1 MELRKRDD
9 IPAEYKWRLED
20 LYESDEAWE
29 KEHDKV
35 LELAEQMRAF
45 QGTLA
50 SSGKQFLA
58 FWRLADEIQYY
69 GARVEVYSNEKWHQD
84 TAVAKYQ
91 DYAARADHA
100 TTVAAEASSFADPE
114 ILAISDERM
123 AELYAE
129 EPELSQ
135 YKRAIDE
142 IRRAKEHTLSA
153 AEERILAMAGE
164 MAGSP
169 QSIFS
174 IFNNADI
181 KFPSIRD
188 VEGNRIAVTN
198 GNFVFLQNSPDRSLR
213 KQVFE
218 GFYGSFAD
226 MGHTVATMYSS
237 QVKADQFFSKARKY
251 SSARAMY
258 LDGGNIPESVYD
270 NLIEVV
276 HKHMPAMYRYISLR
290 KKLMEV
296 EQLHM
301 YDIYVPIVEAPT
313 HTYTFEEARDLVL
326 AALEPMGEEYVSIL
340 RKGFEDGWIDVYENE
355 NKRSG
360 AYSWG
365 AYGTHPY
372 VLLNFQ
378 GDLNSVFTLAHEM
391 GHAMHTY
398 YSNSAQPVTYAGYR
412 IFVAEVAST
421 CNEALLMHY
430 MLEHSQDEQEK
441 LYLINHYLD
450 SFRTTLYRQCMFA
463 EYEHI
468 AHEKQ
473 AAGESLTMDL
483 LDQIYGDL
491 VRLYFGPDMVVDD
504 EITHEW
510 MRIPHFYTPYYVYQY
525 ATGYSAATAF
535 SKKIL
540 EGGQPVVDRYV
551 GEFLKGGSSK
561 DPIDLLANAGVD
573 MSTPLPVEEALQV
586 FEQYLKEFEAVVTKE
601 GK

>member
-1 MELRKRDD
+1 MAQNTLRKREE
-9 IPAEYKWRLED
+9 IPKEYQWRLED
-20 LYESDEAWE
+20 LYATDADWE

-35 LELAEQMRAF
+35 LALAEDLRGYA
-45 QGTLA
+45 GCLA
-50 SSGKQFLA
+50 ESGAKLLA
-58 FWRLADEIQYY
+58 FFQLLDELNYY
-69 GARVEVYSNEKWHQD
+69 GSRVEVYSNEKWHQD

-91 DYAARADHA
+91 DYAARADHVL
-100 TTVAAEASSFADPE
+100 TVAAEAGAFADPE
-114 ILAISDERM
+114 ILAISDERL

-129 EPELSQ
+129 EAGLSKYQ
-135 YKRAIDE
+135 RAIDE
-142 IRRAKEHTLSA
+142 IRRTKEHTLSA

-169 QSIFS
+169 YNIYS

-188 VEGNRIAVTN
+188 VEGNRVPVTH
-198 GNFVFLQNSPDRSLR
+198 GNFVPLQTDPDRSLR

-218 GFYGSFAD
+218 GYYGTYED
-226 MGHTVATMYSS
+226 WGHTVATIYSS
-237 QVKADQFFSKARKY
+237 QVKRDQFFAKARKY
-251 SSARAMY
+251 TSARAMY

-270 NLIEVV
+270 NLIEMV

-290 KKLMEV
+290 KQLLDV
-296 EQLHM
+296 ESLHM
-301 YDIYVPIVEAPT
+301 YDIYVPVVDAPVK
-313 HTYTFEEARDLVL
+313 TYTFEEARDLVI
-326 AALEPMGEEYVSIL
+326 AALAPMGEEYVSVL
-340 RKGFEDGWIDVYENE
+340 KKGFEDGWIDVYQNE

-421 CNEALLMHY
+421 CNEALLMNY
-430 MLEHSQDEQEK
+430 MLEHSEDENERR
-441 LYLINHYLD
+441 YLINHYLD

-463 EYEHI
+463 EFEHI

-473 AAGESLTMDL
+473 AGGESLTMDL

-491 VRLYFGPDMVVDD
+491 IRLYFGEDMVVDD

-540 EGGQPVVDRYV
+540 EEGESAVTRYIN
-551 GEFLKGGSSK
+551 EFLKGGSSK
-561 DPIDLLANAGVD
+561 DPIDLLAAAGVD
-573 MSTPLPVEEALQV
+573 MSSPEPVDAALQV
-586 FEQYLKEFEAVVTKE
+586 FEEYLALFEAN
-601 GK
+601 